1 MVFKSKNTID
11 RFDPNTSI
19 SSEQMYEIEN
29 IGHNKFGMKKLV
41 MMENAGHS
49 LADLIIKKF
58 KKKLIKKKIIAVC
71 GTGNN
76 GGDAMVAMRHISGK
90 YNMPISIILV
100 GSPDSI
106 KTEESRTNW
115 NIVKKMKHTI
125 NIKICKN
132 INDEIKKEINDADI
146 IVDGIFGTGIKGEI
160 KNLHAE
166 IIKLIN
172 KSNAFTVSVDIPSGL
187 DPNNGFVST
196 PCIRSDFT
204 VTFHRIK
211 HGLLKNKKYTGK
223 ILLESIGIPTEIEKE
238 VL

>member
-1 MVFKSKNTID
+1 MVIKSRNKID
-11 RFDPNTSI
+11 RFDINASI

-29 IGHNKFGMKKLV
+29 IGHNKFGMKKV
-41 MMENAGHS
+41 MMMENAGHS

-58 KKKLIKKKIIAVC
+58 KKKLIKKKIVAIC

-76 GGDAMVAMRHISGK
+76 GGDAMVTMRHLSGK
-90 YNMPISIILV
+90 YHMSGSIILL

-106 KTEESRTNW
+106 KTEESRINW
-115 NIVKKMKHTI
+115 NIIRKMKQTI
-125 NIKICKN
+125 NVTICQKINK
-132 INDEIKKEINDADI
+132 EIKNEIDNADI

-160 KNLHAE
+160 KNIHAD

-172 KSNAFTVSVDIPSGL
+172 KSKAFIVSVDIPSGL
-187 DPNNGFVST
+187 DPNNGFINT
-196 PCIRSDFT
+196 PCVYSDLT

-211 HGLLKNKKYTGK
+211 HGLLKNKKYSGK
-223 ILLESIGIPTEIEKE
+223 IVLEAIGIPSEIEKE